1 MKIVNIDLTN
11 PNWREEAKKIN
22 QYPIEFTLIDN
33 LEEDTNKLNLNI
45 SKNRKYNP
53 VTHRH
58 EYTGKPKY
66 ISSMSGGLEH
76 KLYNILAKVY
86 AKIIIKLSKYKKNI
100 FE

>member
-1 MKIVNIDLTN
+1 MQTTPLLQSERVEKEKMNKYNIRFN
-11 PNWREEAKKIN
+11 I
-22 QYPIEFTLIDN
+22 
-33 LEEDTNKLNLNI
+33 EEDTNKLNINI

-66 ISSMSGGLEH
+66 ISSMSGGLEY
-76 KLYNILAKVY
+76 KLYNILVKVY
-86 AKIIIKLSKYKKNI
+86 VKIINKLSKYKKNI

>member
-1 MKIVNIDLTN
+1 MQTTPLLQSEGVEKEKMNKYNI
-11 PNWREEAKKIN
+11 R
-22 QYPIEFTLIDN
+22 FN
-33 LEEDTNKLNLNI
+33 LEEDTNKLNINI

-58 EYTGKPKY
+58 EYTGKPRY
-66 ISSMSGGLEH
+66 ISSMSGGLEY

-86 AKIIIKLSKYKKNI
+86 AKIINKLSKYKKNI

>member
-1 MKIVNIDLTN
+1 MQTTPLLQSERVEKEKMNKYNI
-11 PNWREEAKKIN
+11 R
-22 QYPIEFTLIDN
+22 FN
-33 LEEDTNKLNLNI
+33 LEEDTNKLNINI

-66 ISSMSGGLEH
+66 ISSMSGGLEY

-86 AKIIIKLSKYKKNI
+86 EKIINKLSKYKKNI

>member
-1 MKIVNIDLTN
+1 MQTTPLLQSERVEKEKMNKYNI
-11 PNWREEAKKIN
+11 R
-22 QYPIEFTLIDN
+22 FN
-33 LEEDTNKLNLNI
+33 LEEDTNKLNINI

-66 ISSMSGGLEH
+66 ISSMSGGLEY

-86 AKIIIKLSKYKKNI
+86 VKIINKLSKYKKNI

>member
-1 MKIVNIDLTN
+1 MQTTPLLQSERVEKEKMNKYNI
-11 PNWREEAKKIN
+11 R
-22 QYPIEFTLIDN
+22 FN
-33 LEEDTNKLNLNI
+33 LEEDTNKLNINI

-66 ISSMSGGLEH
+66 ISSMSGGLEY

-86 AKIIIKLSKYKKNI
+86 AKIINKLSKYKKNI

>member
-1 MKIVNIDLTN
+1 MQTTPLLQSEGVEKEKMNKYNI
-11 PNWREEAKKIN
+11 R
-22 QYPIEFTLIDN
+22 FN
-33 LEEDTNKLNLNI
+33 LEEDTNKLNINI

-76 KLYNILAKVY
+76 KLAKVY
-86 AKIIIKLSKYKKNI
+86 RKIINKLLKYKKNK

>member
-1 MKIVNIDLTN
+1 MQTTPLLQSERVEKEKMNKYNI
-11 PNWREEAKKIN
+11 R
-22 QYPIEFTLIDN
+22 FN

-66 ISSMSGGLEH
+66 ISSMSGGLEY

-86 AKIIIKLSKYKKNI
+86 VKIINKLSKYKKNI

>member
-1 MKIVNIDLTN
+1 MKITNIDLTK
-11 PNWREEAKKIN
+11 PNWREEAEKLNKANIR
-22 QYPIEFTLIDN
+22 FTLIQDLDKDKAIN
-33 LEEDTNKLNLNI
+33 INI

-66 ISSMSGGLEH
+66 ISSMTGGLEH

-86 AKIIIKLSKYKKNI
+86 IKIINKALKYKKNR

>member
-1 MKIVNIDLTN
+1 MQTTPLLQSERVEKEKMKIVNIDLTK

-33 LEEDTNKLNLNI
+33 LEEDTP
-45 SKNRKYNP
+45 R
-53 VTHRH
+53 
-58 EYTGKPKY
+58 Y

-76 KLYNILAKVY
+76 KLAKVY
-86 AKIIIKLSKYKKNI
+86 RKIINKLLKYKKNI